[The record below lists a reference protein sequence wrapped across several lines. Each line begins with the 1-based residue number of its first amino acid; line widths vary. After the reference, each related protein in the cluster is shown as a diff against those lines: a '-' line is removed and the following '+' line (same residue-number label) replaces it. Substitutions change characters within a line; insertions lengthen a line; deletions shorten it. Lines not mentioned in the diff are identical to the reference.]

1 MRARVASSRNEQARF
16 QYAPTWFKNTGGS
29 REHTHGTSTQSQRG
43 HTDRESSRIWAN
55 PTTNSTHRSSH
66 LTFKWHMFHPRHSS
80 YINLVLV

>member
-43 HTDRESSRIWAN
+43 HTDRESRIWAN
-55 PTTNSTHRSSH
+55 PTQPIRPTDRRISH
-66 LTFKWHMFHPRHSS
+66 LTGTCSIHAPLIVH
-80 YINLVLV
+80 